1 MDLVTRLRNT
11 PLFRFVSFDGLSL
24 LATIAHEHDVDEGAL
39 LCRQADLGAHFFL
52 IDDGEA
58 LIQRIDENGFQR
70 PVGTLREG
78 DSFGVTSLY
87 LPEPRDATVIA
98 RTAMRI
104 WTIER
109 GEFQAL
115 LSNYPRLRR
124 EVTLPDELQ
133 ARQRMPHFDWFG
145 PLENTVHF
153 AHRHWLSLARSLWV
167 PTLVM
172 LSLLMVLTAL
182 LALDLLRFDPT
193 VPLVI
198 AAGLYLA
205 LVVWHW
211 FDWANDHFVVT
222 TQRISYRQRVAFMY
236 ESRSE
241 VPIDRVQNI
250 NVIQTFSG
258 SRLGFGT
265 MVIETASE
273 TGTLYLQYVPQP
285 EEMRQAIWGQAER
298 VLATQRATERRLMS
312 EALSSYLGIEIQE
325 SLPHEWQ
332 VGDEIPP
339 EEIEELLPPEE
350 ELTRL
355 GMVMDWL
362 HTLQI
367 LPQVRIATAEQVIW
381 RKHPIFLLMRMF
393 LPLMIAVVTMPLAVL
408 AHFEWPQ
415 VLKEWGAYYGFGML
429 ALAIFAFGW
438 LVWEISD
445 WGNDLYIVTNDR
457 IIDYKRRPLFLHS
470 ERREA
475 SLGVIQNVRF
485 EIPNPWAGLLNYG
498 CVLVQTAGRGDFT
511 FDHVGNPADV
521 QAEIFRRIEAYRERH
536 RQQEAERRRREM
548 AEWFAVYEEL
558 EGRLGAHPGAA
569 IPNQELP
576 PYPPEIDDGT
586 TSGSNGGSN
595 GGRTVL

>member
-1 MDLVTRLRNT
+1 MDLVSRLRNT
-11 PLFRFVSFDGLSL
+11 PLFRFVSFDGLSI
-24 LATIAHEHDVDEGAL
+24 LATIAREHKVDEGAL
-39 LCRQADLGAHFFL
+39 LCRQADLGTHFFL
-52 IDDGEA
+52 IDEGEA
-58 LIQRIDENGFQR
+58 IIQRVDENGFQR

-87 LPEPRDATVIA
+87 MPEPRDATVIA
-98 RTAMRI
+98 RTPMRI

-109 GEFQAL
+109 GEYQAL
-115 LSNYPRLRR
+115 LKSYPRLRR

-133 ARQRMPHFDWFG
+133 ARQQMPHFDWFG
-145 PLENTVHF
+145 PLENIVHF
-153 AHRHWLSLARSLWV
+153 SHRHWLSLARALWV

-172 LSLLMVLTAL
+172 IAFLMLFTAL
-182 LALDLLRFDPT
+182 LALDLLGFEPT
-193 VPLVI
+193 LLLVI
-198 AAGLYLA
+198 AGGIYLA

-211 FDWANDHFVVT
+211 FDWVNDHFVVT
-222 TQRISYRQRVAFMY
+222 TQRISYRQRLAFLY

-250 NVIQTFSG
+250 NVIQDFAG
-258 SRLGFGT
+258 SRLSYGT

-273 TGTLYLQYVPQP
+273 TGTLYLAYVPNP

-339 EEIEELLPPEE
+339 EEIEDLLPPEE
-350 ELTRL
+350 EPTRL
-355 GMVMDWL
+355 DKVMDWL

-367 LPQVRIATAEQVIW
+367 LPQARIATPEQVTW
-381 RKHPIFLLMRMF
+381 RKHPIFLLTRM
-393 LPLMIAVVTMPLAVL
+393 LIPLLIAMVAMPLAVL
-408 AHFEWPQ
+408 AHFDWPLALTQ
-415 VLKEWGAYYGFGML
+415 WGAYYPFGML
-429 ALAIFAFGW
+429 ALALFAFGW
-438 LVWEISD
+438 LAWEIND

-457 IIDYKRRPLFLHS
+457 IIDIERRPLFLHS

-485 EIPNPWAGLLNYG
+485 EIPNPWASLFNYG

-511 FDHVGNPADV
+511 FDHVGNPAEV

-558 EGRLGAHPGAA
+558 EGRLGVHPGAA
-569 IPNQELP
+569 APNQDLP
-576 PYPPEIDDGT
+576 PYPPDIDDGH
-586 TSGSNGGSN
+586 GNGPDGASN